1 MEGITAPHARNASG
15 AVGRGL
21 VVLSATGEGDV
32 RRILILA
39 AILASAA
46 IPESAEKIVKEAMT
60 SGGVKRTYYLFVP
73 ASAKDKPAPLIIT
86 LHGSGRDGRILV
98 EHWESLAKKEGIVV
112 AGPDATV
119 RDGWAMTEDGP
130 HFLHDLVESLKTK
143 CTFDPKR
150 VYLFGHSAGA
160 VHGLAIGIL
169 ESEYFAATAA
179 HAGVLLSEYVP
190 YVDRAPRKIPIGIW
204 VGTNDAFFPLG
215 PVRLTRDAL
224 NQHGFDAQLT
234 EIKNHTHNY
243 YGLSSYINKDVWEF
257 LRGKQLSADP
267 KYQEYAIQK

>member
-1 MEGITAPHARNASG
+1 MKHALVL
-15 AVGRGL
+15 AVIL
-21 VVLSATGEGDV
+21 TCAALAT
-32 RRILILA
+32 
-39 AILASAA
+39 
-46 IPESAEKIVKEAMT
+46 SAEKIVKETMT
-60 SGGVKRTYYLFVP
+60 SGGRSRAYYLFVP
-73 ASAKDKPAPLIIT
+73 DSARDKPAPLLIT

-98 EHWESLAKKEGIVV
+98 EHWESLAKKEGIIV

-119 RDGWAMTEDGP
+119 RDGWGMIEDGP
-130 HFLHDLVESLKTK
+130 HFLRDLVETLKTK
-143 CTFDPKR
+143 GSFDPRR

-160 VHGLAIGIL
+160 VHGLAVAVL

-190 YVDRAPRKIPIGIW
+190 YIERAPRKIPIGIW

-215 PVRLTRDAL
+215 PVRLTRDGL

-243 YGLSSYINKDVWEF
+243 YNRSSDINTEVWEF
-257 LRGKQLSADP
+257 LRSKQLAADP